1 MIIQLYLYDSYDNNA
16 LKILKL
22 LDENNIKFSVM
33 TFSHEESIEYISNI
47 IGEKIRRLP
56 QVVIDGNRIGGYY
69 DIMEFLINKELI
81 NYKGELNDTS

>member
-1 MIIQLYLYDSYDNNA
+1 
-16 LKILKL
+16 
-22 LDENNIKFSVM
+22 M

-69 DIMEFLINKELI
+69 DIMEFLINKKLLSM
-81 NYKGELNDTS
+81 LNKKLLLSCQHQSIKNK